1 MQKVNVQKIVDK
13 WRRIKE
19 ASRGTIQDT
28 SVAEERG
35 SESQWRIKREGPSK
49 REGAGIES
57 KATSEIGGQPK
68 TRKLSG
74 TDGSG
79 KGSRAGRKGKADT
92 VASKS
97 KSVGSVKQ
105 SGRKGKGKS
114 DKS

>member
-1 MQKVNVQKIVDK
+1 MIKVDVQKIVDK

-57 KATSEIGGQPK
+57 KATGEIGGQPK

-79 KGSRAGRKGKADT
+79 KGARAGQRRKTNA
-92 VASKS
+92 ASSKS
-97 KSVGSVKQ
+97 KSVGGVKQ
-105 SGRKGKGKS
+105 SGRKSKSKS